1 MENQATPPNQD
12 PSSPTDAPVATT
24 DAPKPAGL
32 GKFKLLISLV
42 IVGLIATGYF
52 ATRQAGHQAAV
63 GNVVE
68 VAITLITSDRTD
80 VDCAMETAID
90 GYHCGFTGQDKPFQ
104 IAEKNKLQPFYTV
117 DRRLLLI
124 PGLFL
129 DPAVEMRFKSEPP
142 TKPREQLARFTARC
156 QVRIQKNVSDVRVR
170 WLATAPFGNPE
181 PAEVATLV
189 DCKIE
194 N

>member
-1 MENQATPPNQD
+1 VENQETPPHQD
-12 PSSPTDAPVATT
+12 PSSPTATSPATDPAP
-24 DAPKPAGL
+24 APTGL
-32 GKFKLLISLV
+32 GKYKLLISLV

-52 ATRQAGHQAAV
+52 ATRQSAPDAAV
-63 GNVVE
+63 GNIVE
-68 VAITLITSDRTD
+68 AAITLVTSDRAD
-80 VDCAMETAID
+80 VDCAMKDSVD
-90 GYHCGFTGQDKPFQ
+90 GYHCGFLDQDKPFQ
-104 IAEKNKLQPFYTV
+104 VEEKNKLQPFFTV
-117 DRRLLLI
+117 ERRLLLI

-142 TKPREQLARFTARC
+142 TKPREQLARFVARC
-156 QVRIQKNVSDVRVR
+156 QVRIQKAVTDVRVR
-170 WLATAPFGNPE
+170 WLASANFGEPG